1 MNSNACRRLALRAP
15 AGVLL
20 VLAGCL
26 SLNTFITALLPPVEA
41 YQVLPKTATTRHFAW
56 EDVNSWKVLGMEGDQ
71 EIIDADSPAVRFALE
86 VLIDPL
92 RLRKT
97 IESYGIPEAW
107 MSYSYRTEAE
117 RRQKENEQTLRC
129 AARGVAFD
137 RRTNTLEPDYLWV
150 VENSRDDVREA
161 ALKLKEVGRQ
171 AGYADFPRF
180 VEILASFVQSL
191 EYRLPADI
199 RQGEDGIP
207 IQTFG
212 LTMPLETLYNGY
224 GDCDTKSVLFASLLA
239 NLADSRLILV
249 RGSNHIFAG
258 VRARP
263 RPGECYI
270 ELRGERFVLLELTR
284 PWRVGH
290 IPKENWRA
298 VQLKQMEIIL
308 LFR

>member
-1 MNSNACRRLALRAP
+1 MISSACRRFALRAP

-20 VLAGCL
+20 MLAGCL
-26 SLNTFITALLPPVEA
+26 SINTLVAALVPPVEA
-41 YQVLPKTATTRHFAW
+41 CQALPRTVITRHFAW
-56 EDVNSWKVLGMEGDQ
+56 EDVNSWKVLGMEDDQ
-71 EIIDADSPAVRFALE
+71 EIVDADSPPIRFALE

-92 RLRKT
+92 HLRRA

-117 RRQKENEQTLRC
+117 RRRKEDEQTLRC

-137 RRTNTLEPDYLWV
+137 RRTNTLEPDYHWV
-150 VENSRDDVREA
+150 VANSRDDVREA
-161 ALKLKEVGRQ
+161 ALKLRDVGRQ

-224 GDCDTKSVLFASLLA
+224 GDCDTKSVLFAALLA

-249 RGSNHIFAG
+249 RGSNHIFIG
-258 VRARP
+258 VRAQP
-263 RPGECYI
+263 RPSECYI
-270 ELRGERFVLLELTR
+270 QLRGERFVLIELTR

-298 VQLKQMEIIL
+298 VQLKQMEIIP